1 MWVNVCGLVGEEALA
16 EHVPQGSAHPHQ
28 WGERFNVSVSGPYL
42 MMQKTL
48 LESNAIFQHRCR
60 EWSEFIVCNLEI
72 YHMSSSKFGLESV

>member
-16 EHVPQGSAHPHQ
+16 EHVPRGSAHPHQ

-48 LESNAIFQHRCR
+48 LESNAIFQHHVVAVNGRSLYYVT
-60 EWSEFIVCNLEI
+60 WKYIT
-72 YHMSSSKFGLESV
+72 